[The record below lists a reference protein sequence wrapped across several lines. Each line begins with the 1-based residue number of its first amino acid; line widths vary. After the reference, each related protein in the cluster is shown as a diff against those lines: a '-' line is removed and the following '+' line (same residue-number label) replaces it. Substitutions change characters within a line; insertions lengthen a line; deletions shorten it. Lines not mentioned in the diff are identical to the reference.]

1 MGTEKMVVV
10 VEVETTSEYLTA
22 KQAKAIAM
30 AKRQEEVEQIF
41 PGLMNYVRQNAE
53 AGWMKAIYK
62 IKISYPE
69 SRSQICEQLKRL
81 GYKADW
87 EYCGGYTQFNIEW

>member
-22 KQAKAIAM
+22 KQAKALAM
-30 AKRQEEVEQIF
+30 AKRREEMEQTL
-41 PGLMNYVRQNAE
+41 PGLINYIRQNAE

-69 SRSQICEQLKRL
+69 SRSQICEKLKQL